1 MLLREHRPSEI
12 SSCTAKEQL
21 FRKITVCV
29 LGATDVWTT
38 GVHIH
43 ILYILR
49 ITYAPF
55 PID

>member
-43 ILYILR
+43 ILYTLR
-49 ITYAPF
+49 ITYDPF